1 MLCILPESV
10 PLPSPENRF
19 LNIRVAVFNQ
29 ECIRDFVSTREKA
42 RVVWIERVALAD
54 KHYYYC

>member
-1 MLCILPESV
+1 M